1 MHKKAP
7 ATAPAPGVPTP
18 KQRLGGESSVVPRT
32 SLPSPVD
39 YKATPDTPPP
49 PPRLCQRE
57 RTAPALARPLL
68 LSPSVAARP
77 LPEQPATDHNSHF

>member
-49 PPRLCQRE
+49 PPRLCRRE
-57 RTAPALARPLL
+57 RTAPALAQPLPPV
-68 LSPSVAARP
+68 SQCRCSAAART
-77 LPEQPATDHNSHF
+77 ACN